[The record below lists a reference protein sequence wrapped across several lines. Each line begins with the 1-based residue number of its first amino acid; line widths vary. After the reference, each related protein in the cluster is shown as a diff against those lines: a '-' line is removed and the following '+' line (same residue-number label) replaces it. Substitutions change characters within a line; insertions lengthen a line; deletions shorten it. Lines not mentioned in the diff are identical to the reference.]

1 MLASIFAGLRRLL
14 GLAAPAPIAARSPA
28 PSSNPGS
35 EPLLGGGAPSSGL
48 ATLAM
53 PEFFAA
59 AGMFP
64 TRSGGQAPAY
74 FNMGMIQVFAGA
86 SSPYG
91 APRAEG
97 QLLQVMTNQT
107 LFSLI
112 GVNFGGDPLR
122 DFALPNL
129 NGRIAIGATQ
139 VIGQEGPES
148 LTLMYL
154 IAPFASA
161 TAPVAGMVAL
171 FAANWAPDGWIQA
184 DGSMLAISQ
193 NVALFEVI
201 GATFGGNGESV
212 FMLPDLQG
220 TAAVGV
226 GQGPGLAAVTLGQKT
241 SGLVPGLGLNYLIAL
256 TGPVPPASGN
266 GAFPET
272 GPFLGQVI
280 AYAGAQ
286 APAGWALCDGSLFEV
301 ETNQALFE
309 LIGTTYGGD
318 GKTNFAL
325 PDLRG
330 RMIAG
335 QPG

>member
-1 MLASIFAGLRRLL
+1 M
-14 GLAAPAPIAARSPA
+14 
-28 PSSNPGS
+28 
-35 EPLLGGGAPSSGL
+35 
-48 ATLAM
+48 LAM
-53 PEFFAA
+53 PELFAT
-59 AGMFP
+59 AGLFP
-64 TRSGGQAPAY
+64 TRNGGAAPAY
-74 FNMGMIQVFAGA
+74 FNMGMIQIFAGT
-86 SSPYG
+86 SPAFG

-97 QLLQVMTNQT
+97 QILQVMTNQA

-112 GVNFGGDPLR
+112 GINFGGDPLR

-129 NGRIAIGATQ
+129 NGRIAVGATQ
-139 VIGQEGPES
+139 VIGQEGQES

-154 IAPFASA
+154 VAPFASA

-171 FAANWAPDGWIQA
+171 FAANWAPDGWVPA

-193 NVALFEVI
+193 NVALFEII
-201 GATFGGNGESV
+201 GATFGGNGESD

-220 TAAVGV
+220 AAAVGV
-226 GQGPGLAAVTLGQKT
+226 GQGSGLPEVALGQKT
-241 SGLVPGLGLNYLIAL
+241 GGLIPGLGLNYVISL
-256 TGPVPPASGN
+256 TGPVPPAGGN

-286 APAGWALCDGSLFEV
+286 APAGWAPCDGSLFEV
-301 ETNQALFE
+301 QTNQALFE

-330 RMIAG
+330 RMIVG
-335 QPG
+335 QSG